1 MTISTVG
8 TISPIKNRNTFFR
21 RALCL
26 LALLTFVLT
35 LLPNAL
41 AAKTAPKSV
50 TLDLHEMIAPIRIDA
65 KVGDTA
71 RELEISFL
79 ERGLPWAI
87 PAGTTA
93 TISDGTTTDTTFSA
107 SGETVTWNERFIVD
121 EDKITYRL
129 NGAFT
134 ASEGTKKLEFK
145 LIGTDGVLYTSTFML
160 NVYGKVT
167 PDVDPEI
174 LTPTTLDDLDEMLQG
189 LQTALEDIDSL
200 KAQGYL
206 ITGLTV
212 NENYQ
217 LVVTM
222 ENVEGTE
229 WVYTSE
235 SLKGEIPILTL
246 EWTYE
251 PDDSIKAA
259 NVAAV
264 LKATQNPG
272 AYDIRIKKGSTM
284 IPALTVTAN
293 SVMGISLQDGASL
306 RAYQFT
312 GTSVSNY
319 RQITWSYIN
328 VGEFDDMSES
338 AASQMSIAEYVE
350 GKLAGNTSAITVRG
364 EDPALPVPAQI
375 LTESQDAALTPEE
388 RAARVLYFVVEDDP
402 EGT

>member
-1 MTISTVG
+1 M
-8 TISPIKNRNTFFR
+8 
-21 RALCL
+21 
-26 LALLTFVLT
+26 
-35 LLPNAL
+35 
-41 AAKTAPKSV
+41 KSV
-50 TLDLHEMIAPIRIDA
+50 YKITLDLHEMIAPIRIDA

-87 PAGTTA
+87 PAETTA

-107 SGETVTWNERFIVD
+107 SGETVTWNERFIVA

-145 LIGTDGVLYTSTFML
+145 LIGTDGVLYTSTFTL

-167 PDVDPEI
+167 PDIDPGI
-174 LTPTTLDDLDEMLQG
+174 LTPTTLNDLNAMLQG

-200 KAQGYL
+200 KERGYL

-212 NENYQ
+212 NANYQ

-229 WVYTSE
+229 WVYTSD
-235 SLKGEIPILTL
+235 SLKGETGDTGPQGPQGDPIPTYTL
-246 EWTYE
+246 EWFAE
-251 PDDSIKAA
+251 PTSAQKAA
-259 NVAAV
+259 NAAIIN
-264 LKATQNPG
+264 TICG
-272 AYDIRIKKGSTM
+272 
-284 IPALTVTAN
+284 LTAGEYQARMKIGNYYTPILYISPQSGTVIA
-293 SVMGISLQDGASL
+293 ISLQDGSSH
-306 RAYQFT
+306 RAYQMT
-312 GTSVSNY
+312 GKSAASY
-319 RQITWSYIN
+319 QQLTWSYIEN
-328 VGEFDDMSES
+328 VNFDPGSDN
-338 AASQMSIAEYVE
+338 AASMSLTAGYIAD
-350 GKLAGNTSAITVRG
+350 NTSAITVRG

-375 LTESQDAALTPEE
+375 LTETQDAALTPEE
-388 RAARVLYFVVEDDP
+388 QAARVLYFVVEDDP

>member
-1 MTISTVG
+1 M
-8 TISPIKNRNTFFR
+8 
-21 RALCL
+21 
-26 LALLTFVLT
+26 
-35 LLPNAL
+35 
-41 AAKTAPKSV
+41 KSV
-50 TLDLHEMIAPIRIDA
+50 YKITLDLHEMIAPIRIDV

-87 PAGTTA
+87 PAETTA

-107 SGETVTWNERFIVD
+107 SGETVTWNERFIVA

-145 LIGTDGVLYTSTFML
+145 LIGTDGVLYTSTFTL

-167 PDVDPEI
+167 PDIDPGI
-174 LTPTTLDDLDEMLQG
+174 LTPTTLNDLNAMLQG

-200 KAQGYL
+200 KERGYL

-212 NENYQ
+212 NANYQ

-229 WVYTSE
+229 WVYTSD
-235 SLKGEIPILTL
+235 SLKGETGDTGPQGPQGDPIPTYTL
-246 EWTYE
+246 EWFAE
-251 PDDSIKAA
+251 PTAAQKAA
-259 NVAAV
+259 NAAIINTICGLTAGEYQARMKIGNYYTPILYV
-264 LKATQNPG
+264 SPGNPG
-272 AYDIRIKKGSTM
+272 
-284 IPALTVTAN
+284 TVIA
-293 SVMGISLQDGASL
+293 ISLQDGVSL
-306 RAYQFT
+306 RTYQMSGKSAAAYQQLSQNYIEPVMFDPGSFGAGSMYAT
-312 GTSVSNY
+312 AGYIADNTSV
-319 RQITWSYIN
+319 T
-328 VGEFDDMSES
+328 
-338 AASQMSIAEYVE
+338 
-350 GKLAGNTSAITVRG
+350 TVRG

-388 RAARVLYFVVEDDP
+388 KAARVLYFVVEDDP